1 MNLWLGVYFTMLMF
15 ETWQMEMRQRL
26 GDSHYW
32 NARRKV
38 RKVIVNGGIIVKETF
53 DLIWIIYGSTLYWSD
68 AAKNC
73 NGANGSGFMTIMFLF
88 IVIGLLKI
96 VLFAVVLGIIGYIL
110 I

>member
-1 MNLWLGVYFTMLMF
+1 
-15 ETWQMEMRQRL
+15 MEMRQRL

-68 AAKNC
+68 AAKSC